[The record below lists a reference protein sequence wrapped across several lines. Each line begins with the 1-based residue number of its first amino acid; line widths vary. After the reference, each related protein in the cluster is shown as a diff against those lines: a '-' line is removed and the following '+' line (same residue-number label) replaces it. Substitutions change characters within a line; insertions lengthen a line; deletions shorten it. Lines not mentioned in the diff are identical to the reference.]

1 MEMLTSEF
9 RNAVRENDVLMVRI
23 MLKDSLLV
31 DPSFNQFNYM
41 VDYAQDNGLK
51 IWMSDEEDDSFEM
64 DKNEDLNLLLVQL
77 VNCFSIKRVNYIKG
91 LILQKFSS
99 TNKNNTQSQTNAQNQ
114 FNKNSSKHEKSINW
128 NDKSIPNMP
137 IKPPKQFWY
146 SWRNSK
152 AQIKEI
158 MADISRKHIAT
169 TRDLL
174 RLRDAAKEIVD
185 TCDKL
190 LGK

>member
-1 MEMLTSEF
+1 MVTSEF
-9 RNAVRENDVLMVRI
+9 RNAVRENDVLMARI

-31 DPSFNQFNYM
+31 DPSFNQFNCM

-51 IWMSDEEDDSFEM
+51 VWMSDEEDDSFEM
-64 DKNEDLNLLLVQL
+64 DKNEDLNVLLVQL
-77 VNCFSIKRVNYIKG
+77 VNCFTIKRVNYIKE

-99 TNKNNTQSQTNAQNQ
+99 TNKNNTQCKTNVQNQ
-114 FNKNSSKHEKSINW
+114 FKKNNSESEKSIKW
-128 NDKSIPNMP
+128 NVKSYAIMP
-137 IKPPKQFWY
+137 IRLSQQ
-146 SWRNSK
+146 SWDRLKNSK
-152 AQIKEI
+152 VQIKEI
-158 MADISRKHIAT
+158 MKDISGRHIAT

-174 RLRDAAKEIVD
+174 RLKDAAQEIVE

>member
-64 DKNEDLNLLLVQL
+64 DKNEDLNVLLVQL

-114 FNKNSSKHEKSINW
+114 INKNSSKHEKSINW

-137 IKPPKQFWY
+137 IRPPKQSLD